1 MQSVRTGSQIVRSR
15 TSASG
20 TARSDASK
28 NARAASRKLRAAAD
42 SESALSSTLKDP
54 LDNSIPFLLRRT
66 SRYFRLA
73 LQNRLR
79 RHGLGFSHWFY
90 LRALWLED
98 GITQRELC
106 KRIESVEPAAVTAL
120 SGLERGG
127 YIRRLRDEH
136 NRRQVK
142 IFITPKGRALESDL
156 MPFAERISAAGV
168 AGVPERELAIVRRVL
183 NRIRSNMAKADFG
196 DTAE

>member
-1 MQSVRTGSQIVRSR
+1 MDSIRSGVHVRSR
-15 TSASG
+15 AIKGGGSSRTSK
-20 TARSDASK
+20 SK
-28 NARAASRKLRAAAD
+28 GRKRTPNVD
-42 SESALSSTLKDP
+42 VTRGSSPPSTLRDP
-54 LDNSIPFLLRRT
+54 LENSIPFLLRRT

-73 LQNRLR
+73 LQARLR

-120 SGLERGG
+120 SGLEKSGHVKR
-127 YIRRLRDEH
+127 IRDAH

-142 IFITPKGRALESDL
+142 LFITPRGRALEGEL
-156 MPFAERISAAGV
+156 MPFAAKISAMGV
-168 AGVPERELAIVRRVL
+168 AGIPEKDLAVVRKVL
-183 NRIRSNMAKADFG
+183 NQIRSNMATFDAHDLG
-196 DTAE
+196 DE